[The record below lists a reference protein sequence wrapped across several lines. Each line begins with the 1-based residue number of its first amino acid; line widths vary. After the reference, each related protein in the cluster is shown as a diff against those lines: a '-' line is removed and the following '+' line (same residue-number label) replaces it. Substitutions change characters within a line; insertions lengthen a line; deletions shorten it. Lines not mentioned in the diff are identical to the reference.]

1 MKPVRNDTFGDAVSP
16 QHPLSPDSER
26 PGDSIEDKILDAAR
40 SCLVDF
46 GLRRT
51 TLAEIARRAGV
62 SRPTVYRRWP
72 DTDSVL
78 ADLLTREIRAA
89 LPDTRG
95 VGPTRTL
102 LVSAVVAAAYDIG
115 AHPIFEKV
123 LRTDPEV
130 FITYIVDRLG
140 TSQRVILDVLVTAIE
155 QGQSDG
161 SIRAGN
167 PHALAAFIL
176 LTAQSTVQSVRMIS
190 EIVDHRALLDELGH
204 AIDSYLAPTER
215 H

>member
-1 MKPVRNDTFGDAVSP
+1 MTPVRNDTFSDAPSR
-16 QHPLSPDSER
+16 HPLSPDSDP
-26 PGDSIEDKILDAAR
+26 PGDSIENKILDAAR
-40 SCLVDF
+40 SCLLDF

-89 LPDTRG
+89 LPDTHG
-95 VGPTRTL
+95 VGPTRPL
-102 LVSAVVAAAYDIG
+102 LVSAVVTAAHDIG
-115 AHPIFEKV
+115 THPIFEKI

-130 FITYIVDRLG
+130 LITYIVDRLG
-140 TSQRVILDVLVTAIE
+140 TSQRAILDVLVSAIT

-161 SIRAGN
+161 SVRGGD
-167 PHALAAFIL
+167 PHTLAAFVL

-190 EIVDHRALLDELGH
+190 EFVDHRALLDELGH
-204 AIDSYLAPTER
+204 AIDSYLAPAER
-215 H
+215 SS

>member
-1 MKPVRNDTFGDAVSP
+1 MTPVRNDTFGEAISP

-26 PGDSIEDKILDAAR
+26 PSDSIEDKILDAAR
-40 SCLVDF
+40 SCLLDF

-95 VGPTRTL
+95 IGPTRPL
-102 LVSAVVAAAYDIG
+102 LVSAVIAAAYDIG
-115 AHPIFEKV
+115 THPIFEKV
-123 LRTDPEV
+123 LRTTRKCSSRTSSTGSAPV
-130 FITYIVDRLG
+130 NASSSMSSSLRSNRASAMAPSVPVTHTR
-140 TSQRVILDVLVTAIE
+140 SQRSSCSPHNR
-155 QGQSDG
+155 QC
-161 SIRAGN
+161 N
-167 PHALAAFIL
+167 PSA
-176 LTAQSTVQSVRMIS
+176 
-190 EIVDHRALLDELGH
+190 
-204 AIDSYLAPTER
+204 
-215 H
+215 

>member
-40 SCLVDF
+40 SCLLDF

>member
-1 MKPVRNDTFGDAVSP
+1 M
-16 QHPLSPDSER
+16 SPDSER
-26 PGDSIEDKILDAAR
+26 SGDSIEDKILDAAR
-40 SCLVDF
+40 SCLLDF

-95 VGPTRTL
+95 VGPTRPL
-102 LVSAVVAAAYDIG
+102 LVSAVVAAAHDIG
-115 AHPIFEKV
+115 THPIFEKV

-140 TSQRVILDVLVTAIE
+140 TSQRVILDILVTAIE
-155 QGQSDG
+155 QGQNDG

-167 PHALAAFIL
+167 PHTLAAFIL

-190 EIVDHRALLDELGH
+190 EVVDHRALLDELGQ